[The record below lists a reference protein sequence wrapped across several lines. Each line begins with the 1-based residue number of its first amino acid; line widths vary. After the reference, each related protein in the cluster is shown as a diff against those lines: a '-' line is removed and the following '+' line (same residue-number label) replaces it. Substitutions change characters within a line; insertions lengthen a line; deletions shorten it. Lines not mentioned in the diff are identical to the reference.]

1 MNEINPSKAFALNKA
16 IVVLTTGKRNKK
28 PLETDEVLKV
38 AKKFEKYIKEK
49 K

>member
-1 MNEINPSKAFALNKA
+1 MSEINPAKVLALNKA
-16 IVVLTTGKRNKK
+16 VVVLITGKRNKK
-28 PLETDEVLKV
+28 PMEVDEVLRV